1 MFSLFGAYRKGEM
14 KMDEGVARP
23 AEIFGM
29 HVFDRSAMKERLPE
43 EIYRRLMQAV
53 EGSGKLDSSIADYVA
68 AAMKEWA
75 LSKGATHY
83 THWFQPR
90 TEVTAERHM
99 AFLGLDDEG
108 HPIQAFSGKELMGSE
123 PDASSFPS
131 GGMRNTFE
139 ARGYCMWDPSSP
151 AFMVLSHKGGTLCIP
166 SVFLSGDGTPL
177 DMKTP
182 LLKSI
187 DAVQQR
193 AMRLLKL
200 FGNRTVHSVEVTI
213 GAEQEFFLVDE
224 EKARHRPDIELCR
237 RTLIG
242 APSPKPQRVEGHYL
256 GAIHPRVLAFMEDVE
271 RDMYRLGQVLMTRH
285 NEAAPGQFEFAPVLS
300 EANRGC
306 DQNQML
312 MEVMRKMARRHHFQL
327 LLHEKPFES
336 VNGSGKHLNFSL
348 RDDEGRNLLKPS
360 GNLRRSI
367 QFFSFLCAFLLGLS
381 RHGGLLRACVA
392 SAGNAHRLGGHEAP
406 PAVMS
411 VYVGSRINSVLNA
424 LSKGV
429 AEDPSSRTLLDLGMG
444 RLPHMDVDGTD
455 RNRTSPLAFTGNK
468 FEFRA
473 VGAPQALGGPLT
485 ILLALWADG
494 LDRFCASMEARMME
508 GVDAADAAVAAIR
521 EAWEESSNVRFEGNG
536 YDPSWIEQARRSGL
550 PVCENTPDAL
560 DQYLVKEHG
569 ELLSRLG
576 IMTDRELEAYHQ
588 VRVSQFCETELTEI
602 GTLRSMMYEGVLPAI
617 TQQLIRENEALEGVP
632 AALKDK
638 AGPWLR
644 HQEKLVLLKCVILD
658 KLSQMDALTESL
670 RGKSPRE
677 TAKLLTEQGD
687 RLMEEIRKSSDAAEQ
702 IVAKD
707 LWPYPTYA
715 DLFRIEDFD
724 GAHR

>member
-1 MFSLFGAYRKGEM
+1 
-14 KMDEGVARP
+14 MDEGVARP

-29 HVFDRSAMKERLPE
+29 HVFDKAEMRERLPE
-43 EIYRRLMQAV
+43 DIYKRLMLSV
-53 EGSGKLDSSIADYVA
+53 EGGGKLDSSIADYVA

-99 AFLGLDDEG
+99 AFLNLDDEG
-108 HPIQAFSGKELMGSE
+108 NPIQTFSGKELIRSE

-151 AFMVLSHKGGTLCIP
+151 AFIILSHKGGTLCIP
-166 SVFLSGDGTPL
+166 SVFISWDGTPL

-200 FGNRTVHSVEVTI
+200 FGNRSVHSVEVTI
-213 GAEQEFFLVDE
+213 GAEQEYFLVDE
-224 EKARHRPDIELCR
+224 AKARKRPDIELCR
-237 RTLIG
+237 RTIIG
-242 APSPKPQRVEGHYL
+242 APSPKAQTVEAHYF

-271 RDMYRLGQVLMTRH
+271 RDIYRLGQVLMTRH
-285 NEAAPGQFEFAPVLS
+285 NEVAPGQFEFAPVLA

-312 MEVMRKMARRHHFQL
+312 MEVMRRMARRHHFQL
-327 LLHEKPFES
+327 LLHEKPFDS

-348 RDDEGRNLLKPS
+348 RDSEGRNLLKPS
-360 GNLRRSI
+360 SNPRRNI
-367 QFFSFLCAFLLGLS
+367 QFFSFLCAFLMGVA

-392 SAGNAHRLGGHEAP
+392 SAGNSHRLGGHEAP
-406 PAVMS
+406 PAIMS
-411 VYVGSRINSVLNA
+411 VYVGSQIDHALTS

-429 AEDPSSRTLLDLGMG
+429 AEDMSTKTLLDLGMD
-444 RLPHMDVDGTD
+444 RLPNVDADVSD
-455 RNRTSPLAFTGNK
+455 RNRTSPIAFTGNK

-485 ILLALWADG
+485 ILLAIWSEG
-494 LDRFCASMEARMME
+494 LDRFCTALETRIID
-508 GVDAADAAVAAIR
+508 GVDAADAAVEVIKD
-521 EAWEESSNVRFEGNG
+521 AWAESANVRFEGNG
-536 YDPSWIEQARRSGL
+536 YDPAWIEEAKRRGL
-550 PVCENTPDAL
+550 PVCRNTVEAL
-560 DQYLVKEHG
+560 DQYLVKEHS
-569 ELLSRLG
+569 ELLSSLG
-576 IMTDRELEAYHQ
+576 IMTERELEAYHE
-588 VRVSQFCETELTEI
+588 VRIDQYCENVLTEI
-602 GTLRSMMYEGVLPAI
+602 GVLRSMMYEGVLPAI
-617 TQQLIRENEALEGVP
+617 TKQLIRENKAFEGVP
-632 AALKDK
+632 ASLRNSV
-638 AGPWLR
+638 GPWKKNI
-644 HQEKLVLLKCVILD
+644 EKLISLKCDILEKLD
-658 KLSQMDALTESL
+658 KLDAVVASTKGRKYHDVAEILVSSGTE
-670 RGKSPRE
+670 
-677 TAKLLTEQGD
+677 
-687 RLMEEIRKSSDAAEQ
+687 LMAQVRRSSDEAEQ

-707 LWPYPTYA
+707 LWPYPTYM
-715 DLFRIEDFD
+715 DLFKIEDFD
-724 GAHR
+724 Q